1 MAIWLWIG
9 FIIFIIFML
18 ALDLGVFNRKDH
30 VIGIREAMQW
40 TAFWIALALLFNV
53 GVYFLYKFNVMEIG
67 GGGVHELSGREAAI
81 QFFTGYI
88 IEKSLSMDNIF
99 VIALIFSYFRVPGKY
114 QHRVLFWGILGA
126 IIMRGIMI
134 LAGAALIARFSWMI
148 YVFGGLLIVT
158 AAKMLISKEVEIE
171 PEKNLLVRLVRRFY
185 PVSSDFQE
193 HNFFTR
199 VNGGKRAVTPLFIAL
214 LVVESSDVIFAI
226 DSIPAIFAVTRDP
239 FLVFTSNIF
248 AILGL
253 RSMYFALAA
262 MIEKFKHLKTSIIVV
277 LVYVGVKMI
286 MNHHFPIPAMV
297 SLAIIGSILLAGFL
311 ISLYQNYQ
319 QNGRQR
325 HPLPTPRNGNGQL
338 QAPAHASIPVHP
350 AGEENSNN
358 GRPAPAEKESLH
370 KDKTTTM
377 IP

>member
-9 FIIFIIFML
+9 FIIFIILML

-30 VIGIREAMQW
+30 VIGIREAMKW
-40 TAFWIALALLFNV
+40 TAFWIFLALLFNV
-53 GVYFLYKFNVMEIG
+53 GVYYLYNYNIMEIG
-67 GGGVHELSGREAAI
+67 GESVRDLSGREAAI

-134 LAGAALIARFSWMI
+134 LAGAALIAQFSWMI

-158 AAKMLISKEVEIE
+158 AAKMLIFKDVEIE
-171 PEKNLLVRLVRRFY
+171 PEKNLLVRVVRKFY
-185 PVSSDFQE
+185 RVSPKFE
-193 HNFFTR
+193 GHNFFTHI
-199 VNGGKRAVTPLFIAL
+199 GGKRAVTPLFIAL
-214 LVVESSDVIFAI
+214 LVVESSDVLFAI

-262 MIEKFKHLKTSIIVV
+262 MIEKFQHLKTSIIVV

-286 MNHHFPIPAMV
+286 MNHHFPIPASV
-297 SLAIIGSILLAGFL
+297 SLAIIGGILLFGFL
-311 ISLYQNYQ
+311 ISLYQNHQ
-319 QNGRQR
+319 ENGKEPRLTVQPPNLNNHSDSAVHSVPEENTSRNGRSK
-325 HPLPTPRNGNGQL
+325 
-338 QAPAHASIPVHP
+338 A
-350 AGEENSNN
+350 
-358 GRPAPAEKESLH
+358 AEKEPAV
-370 KDKTTTM
+370 KDKSVAD
-377 IP
+377 IS

>member
-30 VIGIREAMQW
+30 VIGIREAMKW
-40 TAFWIALALLFNV
+40 TAFWIALALVFNV

-67 GGGVHELSGREAAI
+67 GGGVHELGGREAAI

-134 LAGAALIARFSWMI
+134 LAGAALIAQFSWMI
-148 YVFGGLLIVT
+148 YVFGGLLIAT
-158 AAKMLISKEVEIE
+158 AAKMLIVREESIE
-171 PEKNLLVRLVRRFY
+171 PEKNLLVRVVRKFY
-185 PVSSDFQE
+185 RVSPAFE
-193 HNFFTR
+193 GHNFFTR
-199 VNGGKRAVTPLFIAL
+199 IKGKRAITPLFVAL
-214 LVVESSDVIFAI
+214 LVVESSDVLFAI

-262 MIEKFKHLKTSIIVV
+262 MMEKFKHLKTSIIVV

-297 SLAIIGSILLAGFL
+297 SLAIIGGILGFGFL
-311 ISLYQNYQ
+311 ISLYLNYQ
-319 QNGRQR
+319 ENGRQR
-325 HPLPTPRNGNGQL
+325 RQTLLQSNGNGQPE
-338 QAPAHASIPVHP
+338 APYHAATPVNAP
-350 AGEENSNN
+350 LDENSNGN
-358 GRPAPAEKESLH
+358 GSPGPGENGAAR
-370 KDKTTTM
+370 KDKTTAEIT
-377 IP
+377 